1 MPINT
6 VDNKPKSEVLDVN
19 TCQPP
24 AQVESLVTR
33 DSLLKP
39 PDWRYQAASQYL
51 SDKRNGQVPTM
62 PSDPV
67 VQYLIRGMCGMN
79 NSTLSLKNASNNKK
93 ADRLFRPTMERYMQ
107 KCWPVLFEVLVYGVL
122 RRRSAIASMLD
133 TCLIKGWS
141 HEEARIAGCPVS
153 REVYELYAKAF
164 FDLTGIRAVHC
175 WIQDFLFEPERYS
188 ENTTLLRARMLAY
201 FGGGMDGTSS
211 AVSGML
217 SETESTTMR
226 RLMTNERQKNLFD
239 YVVKK
244 TEIDPEVYS
253 AMMETALKDMAAR
266 DFQEHMKDRE
276 DAGSGS
282 LEELA
287 EHMEEGIRA
296 FSQSE
301 LLGMEDAG
309 IDFVNQYTK
318 VLARDSK
325 NGKENIQG

>member
-1 MPINT
+1 
-6 VDNKPKSEVLDVN
+6 
-19 TCQPP
+19 
-24 AQVESLVTR
+24 
-33 DSLLKP
+33 
-39 PDWRYQAASQYL
+39 
-51 SDKRNGQVPTM
+51 
-62 PSDPV
+62 
-67 VQYLIRGMCGMN
+67 
-79 NSTLSLKNASNNKK
+79 
-93 ADRLFRPTMERYMQ
+93 
-107 KCWPVLFEVLVYGVL
+107 
-122 RRRSAIASMLD
+122 
-133 TCLIKGWS
+133 
-141 HEEARIAGCPVS
+141 
-153 REVYELYAKAF
+153 
-164 FDLTGIRAVHC
+164 
-175 WIQDFLFEPERYS
+175 
-188 ENTTLLRARMLAY
+188 
-201 FGGGMDGTSS
+201 
-211 AVSGML
+211 
-217 SETESTTMR
+217 MR

-318 VLARDSK
+318 VLARNSK
-325 NGKENIQG
+325 NGKEDIQG